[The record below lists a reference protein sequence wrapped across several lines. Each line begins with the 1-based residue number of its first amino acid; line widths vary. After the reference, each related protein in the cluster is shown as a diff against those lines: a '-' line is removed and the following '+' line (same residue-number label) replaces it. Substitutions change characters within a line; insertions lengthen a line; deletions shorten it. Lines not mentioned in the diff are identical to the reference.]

1 MEKEINSGSN
11 VEIVESIP
19 MEKKTMI
26 VAAVAVAAL
35 VVIGTLAVI
44 FLNKEEARK
53 EVLFVN
59 MGTNL
64 MESWLEIN
72 QSDAY
77 ISWEPFVSSSVVNGN
92 GRVLMWSGEIMPHHP
107 CCVVVV
113 SKAFLA
119 QPNGTE
125 MVQRLVKA
133 HIEATEWMLEALSDK
148 NSTNYTTLVNIA
160 VEFTNRSAA
169 VVNESLKHLEYGYQ
183 MNASFKSALEQFTT
197 TYINDGWIT
206 NDTFHNRGYTSPTD
220 FVNKYVNGSFVD
232 AAGTVAPSATMFPT
246 VIRLGFLTQDIHQL
260 AQAVALNATSFGG
273 QSLFQKYGLNVTKAL
288 ANGYGAG
295 GDVMTAMGLGQVDI
309 GYLGA
314 PPAILKHINNN
325 VDAVIVAQANMEGS
339 GIVVSVHSNI
349 NTIEDLAGRIIAT
362 PSVTSIQHLLLK
374 MELNR
379 LGIELVK
386 G

>member
-1 MEKEINSGSN
+1 MEKEINRCSN
-11 VEIVESIP
+11 VEIAESIL
-19 MEKKTMI
+19 MKKKTMI

-44 FLNKEEARK
+44 FLSKQETRK

-64 MESWLEIN
+64 MESWLEVN
-72 QSDAY
+72 ESDAY
-77 ISWEPFVSSSVVNGN
+77 IAWEPFVSSAVVNGN
-92 GRVLMWSGEIMPHHP
+92 GRVLMWSSEIMPHHP

-125 MVQRLVKA
+125 MTQRFVKA
-133 HIEATEWMLEALSDK
+133 HIEATEWMLEALSNK
-148 NSTNYTTLVNIA
+148 NSANYTTLVNIA
-160 VEFTNRSAA
+160 VEFTDRSAA
-169 VVNESLKHLEYGYQ
+169 VVNESLKHLEYGYV
-183 MNASFKSALEQFTT
+183 MNASFKSALEQFAT

-206 NDTFHNRGYTSPTD
+206 NDTFHNRGYTTPAD
-220 FVNKYVNGSFVD
+220 FVSGYVNGSFVD

-246 VIRLGFLTQDIHQL
+246 AIKLGFLTQDIHQL

-273 QSLFQKYGLNVTKAL
+273 QSMFQKYGLNVTKAL

-325 VDAVIVAQANMEGS
+325 IDAVIVAQANMEGS
-339 GIVVSVHSNI
+339 GIVVSVNSNI
-349 NTIEDLAGRIIAT
+349 HTIEDLAGRVIAT

-374 MELNR
+374 MELSR

>member
-1 MEKEINSGSN
+1 MLKHRDCGDDS
-11 VEIVESIP
+11 
-19 MEKKTMI
+19 MEKKTLI
-26 VAAVAVAAL
+26 IAAVAVAAI
-35 VVIGTLAVI
+35 VVLGVLAVV
-44 FLNKEEARK
+44 FLSNKGEQKK

-64 MESWLEIN
+64 MESWLAVNE
-72 QSDAY
+72 SDAY
-77 ISWEPFVSSSVVNGN
+77 IAWEPFVSSAVVNGN

-113 SKAFLA
+113 SKAFLS

-125 MVQRLVKA
+125 MTKRLVKA
-133 HIEATEWMLEALSDK
+133 HIDATAWMLEALSNK
-148 NSTNYTTLVNIA
+148 SSANYTSLVNIA

-169 VVNESLKHLEYGYQ
+169 IVNESLKHLEYGYV
-183 MNASFKSALEQFTT
+183 MNASFKTALEQFTN

-206 NDTFHNRGYTSPTD
+206 NDTFHNRGYTNPTD
-220 FVNKYVNGSFVD
+220 FVDKYVNGSYIE
-232 AAGTVAPSATMFPT
+232 AAGTVTPSATMFPT
-246 VIRLGFLTQDIHQL
+246 TIKLGFLTQDIHQL
-260 AQAVALNATSFGG
+260 AQAVALNTLYFGG
-273 QSLFQKYGLNVTKAL
+273 QSYFQKYGLNVTKAL

-339 GIVVSVHSNI
+339 GIVVAVSSDIHS
-349 NTIEDLAGRIIAT
+349 IEDLAGRVIAT

-374 MELNR
+374 TELNR
-379 LGIELVK
+379 LGLELVK